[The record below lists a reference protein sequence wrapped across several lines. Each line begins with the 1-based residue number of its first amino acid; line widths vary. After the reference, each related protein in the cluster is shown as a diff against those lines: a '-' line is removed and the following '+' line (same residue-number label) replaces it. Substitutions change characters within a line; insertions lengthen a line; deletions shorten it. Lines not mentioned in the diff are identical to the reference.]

1 MEASRYKNILSRG
14 GMLIVVALFMSGC
27 SSALLDPKGVI
38 GIQQKEL
45 IITSLLLMLIVVIP
59 VILMTVFFSY
69 KYRSSNKGE
78 KYDPEWAHSTKIEVV
93 VWTVPIIIIAILGTI
108 TWRTTHELEQS
119 KPLVSD
125 VKPMTIEVVSLDWKW
140 LFIYPDQRIA
150 TINYVAFPKDVPVQ
164 FKVTSD
170 NIMNSFFIPRL
181 GSQIYAMPGM
191 MTQVHLMANEANDYK
206 GISAS
211 YSGDGF
217 SGMKFTAHV
226 TNTRDE
232 FNAWVEGVKAKQDA
246 LVMDNFDGY
255 RELAKP
261 SENVPVTYYSSVP
274 EHLFADVVKQYKG
287 ALNSH
292 EHQMKNEEMGDMPMN
307 HDMSM
312 NDESSKNDETNM
324 HEKTSM
330 NGDQSMADGQ
340 HMDMAKH

>member
-14 GMLIVVALFMSGC
+14 GMLAVPLLLSGC
-27 SSALLDPKGVI
+27 ESALLDPKGIV
-38 GIQQKEL
+38 GIQEKEL
-45 IITSLLLMLIVVIP
+45 IITALLLMLIVVIP

-69 KYRSSNKGE
+69 KYRSTNTDE

-93 VWTVPIIIIAILGTI
+93 VWTIPIIIIAILGTI

-119 KPLVSD
+119 KPLVSEVD
-125 VKPMTIEVVSLDWKW
+125 HMTIEVVSLDWKW
-140 LFIYPDQRIA
+140 LFIYPEQHIA
-150 TINYVAFPKDVPVQ
+150 TVNYVAFPKDVPVK

-191 MTQVHLMANEANDYK
+191 MTSVHLMANEANDYK

-211 YSGDGF
+211 YSGEGF

-226 TNTRDE
+226 TETRDE
-232 FNAWVEGVKAKQDA
+232 FNDWVKSVKNKQDA
-246 LVMDNFDGY
+246 LVMSDFDGY

-287 ALNSH
+287 SLNSG
-292 EHQMKNEEMGDMPMN
+292 EES
-307 HDMSM
+307 MS
-312 NDESSKNDETNM
+312 EG
-324 HEKTSM
+324 H
-330 NGDQSMADGQ
+330 

>member
-1 MEASRYKNILSRG
+1 MEASRYKNILSRV
-14 GMLIVVALFMSGC
+14 GMLSAPLLLSGC
-27 SSALLDPKGVI
+27 ESALLDPKGII
-38 GIQQKEL
+38 GIQEKEL
-45 IITSLLLMLIVVIP
+45 IITALLLMLIVVIP
-59 VILMTVFFSY
+59 VILMTIFFSY
-69 KYRSSNKGE
+69 KYRSSNTDE

-93 VWTVPIIIIAILGTI
+93 VWTIPIIIIVILGTI

-125 VKPMTIEVVSLDWKW
+125 IDHMTIEVVSLDWKW
-140 LFIYPDQRIA
+140 LFIYPEQHIA
-150 TINYVAFPKDVPVQ
+150 TVNYVAFPKDVPIK

-191 MTQVHLMANEANDYK
+191 MTSVHLMANEANDYK

-211 YSGDGF
+211 YSGEGF

-226 TNTRDE
+226 TETPEQFDN
-232 FNAWVEGVKAKQDA
+232 WVSSVKANKNA
-246 LVMDNFDGY
+246 LVMKNFAGY

-261 SENVPVTYYSSVP
+261 SENTPVTYYSSVP

-287 ALNSH
+287 SLNSA
-292 EHQMKNEEMGDMPMN
+292 NES
-307 HDMSM
+307 MS
-312 NDESSKNDETNM
+312 EG
-324 HEKTSM
+324 H
-330 NGDQSMADGQ
+330 

>member
-1 MEASRYKNILSRG
+1 MEASRYRSILVRG
-14 GMLIVVALFMSGC
+14 GMFIAALLLSGC
-27 SSALLDPKGVI
+27 KSALLDPKGVI
-38 GIQQKEL
+38 GIQEKEL
-45 IITSLLLMLIVVIP
+45 IITALLLMLIVVIP
-59 VILMTVFFSY
+59 VLLMTVFFSY
-69 KYRSSNKGE
+69 KYRASNTGE

-125 VKPMTIEVVSLDWKW
+125 IDHMTIEVVSLDWKW
-140 LFIYPDQRIA
+140 LFIYPDQHIA
-150 TINYVAFPKDVPVQ
+150 TVNYVAFPKDIPVK

-191 MTQVHLMANEANDYK
+191 MTSVHLMANEANDYK

-211 YSGDGF
+211 YSGAGF

-226 TNTRDE
+226 TDTTE
-232 FNAWVEGVKAKQDA
+232 QFNDWVNSVKADKNA
-246 LVMDNFDGY
+246 LVMNDFDGY
-255 RELAKP
+255 RQLAKP

-287 ALNSH
+287 SLNSSD
-292 EHQMKNEEMGDMPMN
+292 EEM
-307 HDMSM
+307 
-312 NDESSKNDETNM
+312 SKG
-324 HEKTSM
+324 H
-330 NGDQSMADGQ
+330 
-340 HMDMAKH
+340 HMDMAQN